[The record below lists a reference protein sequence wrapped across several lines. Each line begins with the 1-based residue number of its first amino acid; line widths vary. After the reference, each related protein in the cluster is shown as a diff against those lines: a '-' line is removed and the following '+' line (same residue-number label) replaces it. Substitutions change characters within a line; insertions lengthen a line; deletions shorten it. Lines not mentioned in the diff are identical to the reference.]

1 MFCNICGSPVDNG
14 SGFCPKCGKTVV
26 FAAGADAASYT
37 LTLARENQFFA
48 VNPAI
53 KVKIDNGQE
62 HLLDNGMKMD
72 IPIAAGPHKI
82 SFSCNI
88 RNKVVDVDVNG
99 DFTLAVGWDRFTG
112 SLKVSEVESLRVGD
126 GSAAIAQQTPATV
139 QKAPYDKACI
149 VGLVVSCI
157 SLLVNFFGLV
167 GIAGVI
173 TSTVGLVN
181 CRQKK
186 RNGMAPAIIGIAT
199 GAFSTV
205 LFVFQVVNL
214 LSDLSYYYYY

>member
-1 MFCNICGSPVDNG
+1 MG
-14 SGFCPKCGKTVV
+14 
-26 FAAGADAASYT
+26 FAADADAASYT

-53 KVKIDNGQE
+53 KVKIDGGQE

-72 IPIAAGPHKI
+72 IPVTAGPHKI

-126 GSAAIAQQTPATV
+126 GGPTPTAQQMPATV
-139 QKAPYDKACI
+139 QKAPYEKTCI
-149 VGLVVSCI
+149 VGLVVSCV

-173 TSTVGLVN
+173 VSTVGLVN

-186 RNGMAPAIIGIAT
+186 RNGMAPAIIGIVI
-199 GAFSTV
+199 GAFSI
-205 LFVFQVVNL
+205 VFFIFRVVNL